1 MTGDNAPAKRW
12 PRWKAFWSSVGAVTK
27 IAFQNLAGVRGLTG
41 IVAIAWFCATAV
53 ASWLY
58 NDSTFGKFSQVLGF
72 PIGTAVLGIWIA
84 DFYYRRD
91 AYAKRFRDVLVSVYT
106 IHLLMNGVQ
115 VIKGHVS
122 TAGNAVKDI
131 DPSTDDNYEKK
142 LTAHAQIE
150 AANTAANLT
159 LRMAYMAITNLEI
172 FSSDAVISGKEK
184 FAQDEKDAG
193 DLQMMVPGRTGS
205 ADTTGEGRS

>member
-1 MTGDNAPAKRW
+1 MADEIAPAERW

-27 IAFQNLAGVRGLTG
+27 IAFHNLAGVRGLTG
-41 IVAIAWFCATAV
+41 IFAIAWFCATAI

-106 IHLLMNGVQ
+106 TQLLITGVQ
-115 VIKGHVS
+115 TIKGHIA
-122 TAGNAVKDI
+122 TAGNAVKEI
-131 DPSTDDNYEKK
+131 NPSDGEHYEQK

-150 AANTAANLT
+150 AASTAANLT
-159 LRMAYMAITNLEI
+159 LRMAYMAITNLEL

-184 FAQDEKDAG
+184 FAKDDKDAG
-193 DLQMMVPGRTGS
+193 ELQMMVPGSNSAGEDADGGS
-205 ADTTGEGRS
+205 K